1 MKKNVTL
8 EMFKKGFIDYNRDY
22 FSYEGY
28 GALYDYLIELE
39 ISCNFEIEFDVI
51 AIISDYTEY
60 ESIKKC
66 LNEYDLDCIE
76 DLQDETTVLLLKNGG
91 IIIQVL

>member
-28 GALYDYLIELE
+28 EILYDYLIELE
-39 ISCNFEIEFDVI
+39 ISCDFEIEFDVI
-51 AIISDYTEY
+51 AIICDFVEY
-60 ESIKKC
+60 ESIQDC
-66 LNEYDLDCIE
+66 LNDYDMNTIE
-76 DLQDETTVLLLKNGG
+76 DLEEETTVLLLKNGG
-91 IIIQVL
+91 IIIHTF

>member
-28 GALYDYLIELE
+28 EVLYNYLIELE
-39 ISCNFEIEFDVI
+39 ISCDFEIDFDVI
-51 AIISDYTEY
+51 AIICDFVEY
-60 ESIKKC
+60 ESVEEC
-66 LNEYDLDCIE
+66 LNDYDMNTIE
-76 DLQDETTVLLLKNGG
+76 DLEDETTVLLLENDG
-91 IIIQVL
+91 IIIHTF

>member
-28 GALYDYLIELE
+28 GVLYNYLIELE
-39 ISCNFEIEFDVI
+39 ISCDFEIDFDVI
-51 AIISDYTEY
+51 AIISDFVEY
-60 ESIKKC
+60 ESIEDC
-66 LNEYDLDCIE
+66 LNDYDLYTIE

-91 IIIQVL
+91 VIIQVL